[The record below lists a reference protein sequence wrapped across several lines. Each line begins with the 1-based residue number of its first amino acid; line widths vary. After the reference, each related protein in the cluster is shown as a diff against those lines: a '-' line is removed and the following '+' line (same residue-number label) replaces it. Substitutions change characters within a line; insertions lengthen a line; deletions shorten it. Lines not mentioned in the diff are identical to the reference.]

1 MFNEYS
7 DIVTIDELC
16 EMLRIGRNK
25 AYELLRSGKIGSF
38 RCGRLWIV
46 SKEAVE
52 EFVKFRGKQITDI
65 ARE

>member
-7 DIVTIDELC
+7 DIITIDELC

-25 AYELLRSGKIGSF
+25 AYELLRSGKIVAF

-52 EFVKFRGKQITDI
+52 EFVKSRGK
-65 ARE
+65 

>member
-25 AYELLRSGKIGSF
+25 AYELLRGGDIKAF
-38 RCGRLWIV
+38 RCGRLWII
-46 SKEAVE
+46 SKVAVE
-52 EFVKFRGKQITDI
+52 AFVKSYSK
-65 ARE
+65 